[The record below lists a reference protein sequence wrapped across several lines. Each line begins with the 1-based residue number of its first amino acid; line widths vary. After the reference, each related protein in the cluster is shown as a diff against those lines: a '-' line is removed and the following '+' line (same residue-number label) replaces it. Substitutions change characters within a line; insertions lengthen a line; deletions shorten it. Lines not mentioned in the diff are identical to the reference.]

1 MKNIKLTKD
10 MKHEIAYAM
19 YNVYHSKRV
28 NYWCE
33 FIPEIKSY
41 CPMVTQVLHWS
52 YNQIKSNI
60 TDSDWFKHYILT
72 KEYR

>member
-28 NYWCE
+28 NYWYE

-41 CPMVTQVLHWS
+41 CPIVTQVLHWN
-52 YNQIKSNI
+52 YNQIKNNI

>member
-1 MKNIKLTKD
+1 MKNTKLTKD

-28 NYWCE
+28 NYWYE

-41 CPMVTQVLHWS
+41 CPMVTQVLYWS
-52 YNQIKSNI
+52 YNQIKNNI

>member
-1 MKNIKLTKD
+1 MKNTKLTKD
-10 MKHEIAYAM
+10 MKYESAYAM
-19 YNVYHSKRV
+19 YNVYHSKSIS
-28 NYWCE
+28 YWSE
-33 FIPEIKSY
+33 FISEIQSY

-52 YNQIKSNI
+52 RNQIESNI